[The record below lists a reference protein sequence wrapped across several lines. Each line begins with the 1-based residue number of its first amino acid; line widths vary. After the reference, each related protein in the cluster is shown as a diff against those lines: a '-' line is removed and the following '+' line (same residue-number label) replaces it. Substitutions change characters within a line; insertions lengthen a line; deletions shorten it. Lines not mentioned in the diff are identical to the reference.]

1 MHRILRRI
9 GTLTVSAAAVALVF
23 TGTASAAP
31 APAPGSDLAGLL
43 AQAGAQS
50 PEALAALQGIL
61 GAAGFLPGLPPLPEV
76 GSTKTQNFLYP
87 APTLGCG
94 VAGNP
99 LTVTVAT
106 AQAGPNFPIPPW
118 IERGDLHFQALPGVL
133 GIPKVSGLSVAW
145 FNVNTFKGGIEPLD
159 DALPALPAVPPIPT
173 MSKTVTTGEGQV
185 FAALFG
191 SVDYLDGTNC
201 MALPT
206 VGSFAA

>member
-9 GTLTVSAAAVALVF
+9 ATLTVSAATATLVF
-23 TGTASAAP
+23 TGTATAAP

-43 AQAGAQS
+43 TQAGAQS
-50 PEALAALQGIL
+50 PEGLAALQGIL
-61 GAAGFLPGLPPLPEV
+61 GAAGFLPGLPPLPEF
-76 GSTKTQNFLYP
+76 GATKTQNFFYP

-118 IERGDLHFQALPGVL
+118 IERGDLRFQALPGVL
-133 GIPKVSGLSVAW
+133 GIPKTSGLSVAW
-145 FNVNTFKGGIEPLD
+145 FNVNTLKGGFEPLD
-159 DALPALPAVPPIPT
+159 DALMTIPT
-173 MSKTVTTGEGQV
+173 MSKTVATGEGQV

-206 VGSFAA
+206 VGSFTA